1 MNTLRKPPGSEQPE
15 IQSIFPAA
23 LRLRYQLVFGVV
35 VAALLPGLLRSNGHL
50 IVYWESASGRN
61 TLLGTALA
69 VAVGVAVLRQLTRF
83 PGANDT
89 YYVLP
94 SFSLAYIFTILGFF
108 LLRLDYSR
116 FQFILSFCVA
126 CVWFFSVH
134 LVARRYENYRLAVL
148 PGVDLRDKSRVGR
161 VEWIELNRPE
171 LPPVGIHGVIADLR
185 TDLPDSWERFI
196 ADCALK
202 GVPVFH
208 VKQAMESLTGRIA
221 IEHLSENT
229 LGSLLPNR
237 VYMRLKEMADWIAA
251 LLALVVI
258 GPFLLIVA
266 ILIRIETKGPALYRQ
281 TRTGYRGKPFT
292 VYKLRT
298 MVAAEPA
305 AAADRQA
312 AITRD
317 NDPRVT
323 RIGRVL
329 RRTRIDELPQI
340 INILKGEMSWIGPRP
355 EAQVLSD
362 WFETALPFYRYRYIV
377 RPGITGWAQVNQGHV
392 SDEQQVLEKLH
403 YDFFYI
409 KNFSLWLDVLIVF
422 RTMGTIVSGFGA
434 R

>member
-1 MNTLRKPPGSEQPE
+1 MNHPSRPHSFN
-15 IQSIFPAA
+15 SIRMQGLFPAA
-23 LRLRYQLVFGVV
+23 LRLRYQLVLGVIIG
-35 VAALLPGLLRSNGHL
+35 ALLPALLRSNGYF
-50 IVYWESASGRN
+50 IEYWASTSGRN

-69 VAVGVAVLRQLTRF
+69 IAVGVAVFRQITRF

-89 YYVLP
+89 YFVLP
-94 SFSLAYIFTILGFF
+94 SFGLAYIATVLVFF
-108 LLRLDYSR
+108 LFRLDYSR
-116 FQFILSFCVA
+116 FQFILSFCVV
-126 CVWFFSVH
+126 CVWFFSIH
-134 LVARRYENYRLAVL
+134 LIARRYESYRFAVL
-148 PGVDLRDKSRVGR
+148 PGVELRGKSRVGR
-161 VEWIELNRPE
+161 VEWIDLTRPE
-171 LPPVGIHGVIADLR
+171 LPPVSIHGVIADLR
-185 TDLPDSWERFI
+185 MDLPEEWERFI

-208 VKQAMESLTGRIA
+208 VKQAMESLTGRVA

-229 LGSLLPNR
+229 LGSLLPNPLYLR
-237 VYMRLKEMADWIAA
+237 AKELTDWITA
-251 LLALVVI
+251 LLALVVV
-258 GPFLLIVA
+258 GPILVLLA
-266 ILIRIETKGPALYRQ
+266 IAIRIDSKGPALYRQ
-281 TRTGYRGKPFT
+281 TRAGYRGKPFT

-298 MVAAEPA
+298 MVAAEPEA
-305 AAADRQA
+305 SASREA

-340 INILKGEMSWIGPRP
+340 INILQGTMSWIGPRP
-355 EAQVLSD
+355 EAQVLSE
-362 WFETALPFYRYRYIV
+362 WFETALPFYQYRYIV

-392 SDEQQVLEKLH
+392 SDENQVLEKLH

-422 RTMGTIVSGFGA
+422 RTIGTIISGFGA